1 MIECPT
7 IPERRESGVASHR
20 WPLKDGR
27 WALWRTL
34 AVRGAGFPA
43 ADVLKLGDSMCG
55 IAADSVL
62 EAEAEVQRARS
73 VILER
78 LRRDLKVARGP
89 ERRALDK
96 IKRRVKQN
104 QLSEL
109 AQVPEG
115 QTWATDLFAASHRLE
130 LLTKEFQSAFNLA
143 LEKGSRAI
151 REIAADE
158 RFQEAVIW
166 QNRAAWHRGVEFL
179 LRKDREVADQKFC
192 ERTSRVRDNEE
203 LIANYI
209 QRYCVKND
217 SIGFFGPVGWAT
229 LANDGEVLT
238 VRPGPFLIDS
248 RCVFLESWGID
259 TLAATLAQNEL
270 LKPWLAP
277 RQMPFVL
284 HQQGTVFLP
293 GGSSF
298 RISDQEAML
307 LEACN
312 GEDTAR
318 ELAVQLLR
326 RPDCTFKSKDEV
338 YQGLESLCASGLIAW
353 TLEVPLVTD
362 GERNLRKLIGRIDD
376 ESLRQATL
384 NTVSEME
391 VNRQAVADAAGD
403 PKALDQALN
412 NLDQTF
418 IRLTG
423 GEATRAAGQT
433 YGGRTLVYED
443 CRRDIEIVFGPELM
457 QALEPTL
464 TMLLDSARWI
474 IFQMGEKYR
483 KILQELYTELV
494 KKTGSRIVRGID
506 FWIKADRLNVKE
518 RADEVAAEFQKR
530 WSELLSLPPG
540 QTRVSY
546 SSDQLQA
553 GVKRVFAAPAPG
565 WSAACH
571 HSPDIMIAASDPE
584 AIRRGDYQFV
594 LGELHL
600 GVNTL
605 NTPVF
610 GSRHPHPEE
619 IHQAIESDIP
629 NPRLVQVLP
638 KHWPEL
644 TARTTNDFVSPR
656 DFRLLL
662 SHDSCG
668 VPRSR
673 AVPISSLV
681 IEDSSDGL
689 IVRTV
694 DGRLSFDILEAFA
707 QTLSARVINS
717 FSLLPPTRHTPRVT
731 IDRVVVC
738 REAKRFSCT
747 ELGFAFEK
755 DEAVRF
761 LAAHRW
767 MREQDLPRFMFVKSK
782 LERKPFYVDMNS
794 PILLN
799 ILAKIIRRTKDNQD
813 TANSLITFTEM
824 LPSHDETWLP
834 DIEGNHYASELRM
847 VAVDL
852 TRLQDLSIN

>member
-7 IPERRESGVASHR
+7 IPERRESGVASHL

-43 ADVLKLGDSMCG
+43 AGVLKLGDSRCG
-55 IAADSVL
+55 VAADNVL
-62 EAEAEVQRARS
+62 EAEAELQRARS
-73 VILER
+73 IILES
-78 LRRDLKVARGP
+78 LRRDIKVARGP

-96 IKRRVKQN
+96 IKRRVEQN

-109 AQVPEG
+109 EKVPEG
-115 QTWATDLFAASHRLE
+115 KSWAAELSAANHRFE
-130 LLTKEFQSAFNLA
+130 LLTKEFRSAFNLA

-151 REIAADE
+151 REIVADE

-166 QNRAAWHRGVEFL
+166 QNRAAWHRAVEFL
-179 LRKDREVADQKFC
+179 LRKDREATDQEFC
-192 ERTSRVRDNEE
+192 ERNSRVRDNEE
-203 LIANYI
+203 LVANYV

-229 LANDGEVLT
+229 LALGGEVLA
-238 VRPGPFLIDS
+238 VRPGPSLVDS
-248 RCVFLESWGID
+248 RRVFLESWGID

-277 RQMPFVL
+277 RQMPFIL

-318 ELAVQLLR
+318 ELAAEVLG
-326 RPDCTFKSKDEV
+326 RPGCAFKSEDEV
-338 YQGLESLCASGLIAW
+338 FQGLESLCATGLIAW
-353 TLEVPLVTD
+353 TLEVPLATD
-362 GERNLRKLIGRIDD
+362 GERNLQKLIDRIGDA
-376 ESLRQATL
+376 SLRQAAL
-384 NTVSEME
+384 DAVSEME
-391 VNRQAVADAAGD
+391 VNRQAVAAAAGD
-403 PKALDQALN
+403 PQALDQALN
-412 NLDQTF
+412 KLEETF
-418 IRLTG
+418 SRLTR

-443 CRRDIEIVFGPELM
+443 CRRDIEIVIGPELM

-464 TMLLDSARWI
+464 TLLLDSARWI
-474 IFQMGEKYR
+474 IFRMGEKYR

-494 KKTGSRIVRGID
+494 KKTGSRVVRGID

-553 GVKRVFAAPAPG
+553 DVKRFFAAPAPG
-565 WSAACH
+565 WSAACYN
-571 HSPDIMIAASDPE
+571 SPDIMIVASDPE

-600 GVNTL
+600 GVNTV

-610 GSRHPHPEE
+610 AASHPHPEE

-629 NPRLVQVLP
+629 NPRLVQVMP

-644 TARTTNDFVSPR
+644 TARTQNDFVSPR

-668 VPRSR
+668 IPGSQ
-673 AVPISSLV
+673 AVPISSVV

-694 DGRLSFDILEAFA
+694 DGRLRFDLLEAFA
-707 QTLSARVINS
+707 EALSARVVNS
-717 FSLLPPTRHTPRVT
+717 FSLLPPMRHTPRVT
-731 IDRVVVC
+731 IDRVVVA
-738 REAKRFSCT
+738 RETKRFPGT

-755 DEAVRF
+755 NEEVRF

-799 ILAKIIRRTKDNQD
+799 ILAKIIRRTKENPD

-824 LPSHDETWLP
+824 LPRHDQTWLP

-852 TRLQDLSIN
+852 TRSQELSSN